1 MRSDSGL
8 RSARQLLISECAF
21 DERRVDIEVNEVRV
35 VEHLSREWQS
45 RCDSFNHE
53 LTQATSHTLNR
64 FFACWLVNDQ
74 LADHRVVIRAD
85 RVAFVNM

>member
-35 VEHLSREWQS
+35 VEHLSSQWQS
-45 RCDSFNHE
+45 RCNPLDHE
-53 LTQATSHTLNR
+53 LTQAASHTLNR
-64 FFACWLVNDQ
+64 FITRWLVNDQ
-74 LADHRVVIRAD
+74 LADHRLVIRAD